1 MKYYLRLFLPLFC
14 LASLNVNGQSVLSGQ
29 LQSEEGPVIYSNV
42 ALYLES
48 DSTLYKVETSDD
60 NGLFTFRQVRENNYF
75 LVASYVGLQELRKE
89 NINIAGKDIDLG
101 QLSMSANSVQLET
114 AVVVAQRA
122 LVEVKPDRTVFNVE
136 GTINSVGDDGLNL
149 LRKAPGVLLDNNN
162 NVSVLGRTGV
172 IFYVDGKRIPLAGDD
187 LTNYLQNIPAEQID
201 RIDIITNPGAKYEAE
216 GNAGIIDLRLKKDKS
231 LGANG
236 SLSSTYSKGR
246 KHRSNISSSAN
257 YRNKK
262 MNLFGTAG
270 YTNNIGSQIII
281 FDGYRQTSRL
291 LNRSDVNRES
301 KGYNVKLGTDFFL
314 SKNHTLGFL
323 VSRDDSKADNQG
335 LTSNIIS
342 FNTDVDN
349 FDTTPEDVTIPFE
362 DIDSIQLAESN
373 SLNDIITNTFNLNY
387 LYNDGNNTLSIDGDY
402 GQYIRTTEQVQPNT
416 YTDRNNNVTS
426 TSNFSFSTPV
436 DIDIST
442 LKIDYETNGLNGK
455 IGLGAKYGNVSTDNT
470 FLFFNGLTPDTTIN
484 ASKSNLFDYSEKV
497 IAGYLSYATSL
508 NEKWNLTTGLR
519 TEHTNSRGTL
529 TVFDSQ
535 FSEPPTEQ
543 NYLSFFPS
551 FGLTYAPQRGNT
563 WSFNYGRRINRPD
576 YVVLNPF
583 RTQLSE
589 LDFAIGNPNLRPEIV
604 NNAEIGYTYKYRFN
618 FKLAYSLTTDKIT
631 RLIGTDDSDP
641 RASFINHD
649 NLAEQQV
656 INLSTSLP
664 FQINDFWSAFFNASV
679 NYQKNNAEYPD
690 GNVIDVDAWG
700 YNFFQQH
707 TFKLGKGFSGEL
719 SGWFSGPGIWGGVFI
734 YESSYSVN
742 LGLQKRFLNDQLNAK
757 IGFNDLFDQSFW
769 SGFSDFDNLLQYGQ
783 GDWDARR
790 FSVSLSYNFGN
801 NNVKSRK
808 RKTGLEDEK
817 KRVGQG

>member
-1 MKYYLRLFLPLFC
+1 MKYFLLLFVLFF
-14 LASLNVNGQSVLSGQ
+14 SLLSLTTYGQADISGK
-29 LQSEEGPVIYSNV
+29 LFTEEGPVIYSNV
-42 ALYLES
+42 ALYLDS

-60 NGLFTFRQVRENNYF
+60 TGLFTFRQVNEGKYF
-75 LVASYVGLQELRKE
+75 LVASYVGLEEFRKE
-89 NINIAGKDIDLG
+89 NITLSAENIDLG
-101 QLSMSANSVQLET
+101 QLTMSANSVQLET

-236 SLSSTYSKGR
+236 SISSTYSKGR
-246 KHRSNISSSAN
+246 KHRSNLSGTGN

-262 MNLFGTAG
+262 LNLFATGG
-270 YTNNIGSQIII
+270 YTDNIGSQIII
-281 FDGYRQTSRL
+281 FDGFRTTSRL

-301 KGYNVKLGTDFFL
+301 KGYNIKIGTDFFL
-314 SKNHTLGFL
+314 SKKHTLGFI
-323 VSRDDSKADNQG
+323 VSRDDSNADNQG

-342 FNTDVDN
+342 SNTDADN
-349 FDTTPEDVTIPFE
+349 FDTTPEDVTIPYQ
-362 DIDSIQLAESN
+362 DIDSIQIAESN
-373 SLNDIITNTFNLNY
+373 TLNDIITNTYNLNY
-387 LYNDGNNTLSIDGDY
+387 VYNDGNNTLSIDGDY
-402 GQYIRTTEQVQPNT
+402 GQYSRTTEQVQPNT
-416 YTDRNNNVTS
+416 YTDRDNNVTS

-455 IGLGAKYGNVSTDNT
+455 IGLGAKYGDVRTDNT
-470 FLFFNGLTPDTTIN
+470 FLFFDGLTPDTTLN
-484 ASKSNLFDYSEKV
+484 TSKSNLFGYSEKV
-497 IAGYLSYATSL
+497 IAGYLSYSTSL
-508 NEKWNLTTGLR
+508 NEQWNLTTGLR
-519 TEHTNSRGTL
+519 TEHTNSTGTL
-529 TVFDSQ
+529 TVFNNQ
-535 FSEPPTEQ
+535 FSEPPSEQ

-563 WSFNYGRRINRPD
+563 WSLNYGRRINRPD

-604 NNAEIGYTYKYRFN
+604 NNAELGYTYKYRFN
-618 FKLAYSLTTDKIT
+618 FKLAYSLTQDKIT

-649 NLAEQQV
+649 NLARQHV
-656 INLSTSLP
+656 LNLSASLP
-664 FQINDFWSAFFNASV
+664 FQITERWSAFINASG
-679 NYQKNNAEYPD
+679 NYLHNSAEYPD
-690 GNVIDVDAWG
+690 ANVIDVGAWG

-707 TFKLGKGFSGEL
+707 TFKLGSGFTGEL

-734 YESSYSVN
+734 YEPSYSVN
-742 LGLQKRFLNDQLNAK
+742 LGLQKRFLSDRLNVK
-757 IGFNDLFDQSFW
+757 ISFNDLFDQSFW

>member
-1 MKYYLRLFLPLFC
+1 MKQYSLLFLPFFC
-14 LASLNVNGQSVLSGQ
+14 LLSLITHGQADISGK
-29 LQSEEGPVIYSNV
+29 LYTEEGPVIYSNV
-42 ALYLES
+42 ALYQNS

-60 NGLFTFRQVRENNYF
+60 TGLFTFRQVKEDKYF
-75 LVASYVGLQELRKE
+75 LVASYVGLEELRKE
-89 NINIAGKDIDLG
+89 NINLSTENIDLG
-101 QLSMSANSVQLET
+101 QLTMSANSVQLET

-236 SLSSTYSKGR
+236 SISSTYSKGR
-246 KHRSNISSSAN
+246 KHRSNISGTGN

-262 MNLFGTAG
+262 MNVFATGG
-270 YTNNIGSQIII
+270 YTDNIGSQIII
-281 FDGYRQTSRL
+281 FDGFRTTSRL

-301 KGYNVKLGTDFFL
+301 KGYNLKLGTDFFL
-314 SKNHTLGFL
+314 SEKHTLGFL
-323 VSRDDSKADNQG
+323 VSRDDSNADNQG

-342 FNTDVDN
+342 SNTNVDN
-349 FDTTPEDVTIPFE
+349 FDTTPEDVTIPYQ
-362 DIDSIQLAESN
+362 DIDSIQIAESN
-373 SLNDIITNTFNLNY
+373 SLNDIITNTYNLNY
-387 LYNDGNNTLSIDGDY
+387 VYNDGSNTLSIDGDY
-402 GQYIRTTEQVQPNT
+402 GQYTRSTEQVQPNT
-416 YTDRNNNVTS
+416 YTDRDDNVTS
-426 TSNFSFSTPV
+426 ASNFSFSTPV

-455 IGLGAKYGNVSTDNT
+455 IGLGAKYGDVSTDNT
-470 FLFFNGLTPDTTIN
+470 FLFYDGLTPDTTLN
-484 ASKSNLFDYSEKV
+484 ASKSNLFAYSEKV
-497 IAGYLSYATSL
+497 IAGYLSYSTSL
-508 NEKWNLTTGLR
+508 NEQWNLTAGLR

-529 TVFDSQ
+529 TVFNNQ
-535 FSEPPTEQ
+535 LSEPPTEQ

-563 WSFNYGRRINRPD
+563 WSLNYGRRINRPD

-604 NNAEIGYTYKYRFN
+604 NNAELGYTYKYRFN
-618 FKLAYSLTTDKIT
+618 FKLAYSLTQDKIT

-649 NLAEQQV
+649 NLARQQV
-656 INLSTSLP
+656 INLSASLP
-664 FQINDFWSAFFNASV
+664 FQINDRWSAFINASG
-679 NYQKNNAEYPD
+679 NYLHNSADYPD
-690 GNVIDVDAWG
+690 GNVIDVGAWG

-707 TFKLGKGFSGEL
+707 TFKLGKGFTGEL

-734 YESSYSVN
+734 YEPSYSINV
-742 LGLQKRFLNDQLNAK
+742 GLQKRFLRDQLNVK
-757 IGFNDLFDQSFW
+757 VGFNDLFDQSFW